1 MKEVIVEVRVMN
13 KLRIICCCLLLS
25 LVFASSTRAD
35 EISDMKKQLADLQAR
50 IDQMESQQKKVV
62 AEEVNKAVEKKEF
75 KVPDSMKWVEKV
87 KISGDLRYR
96 YEGIDAQSGGE
107 WDDRVD
113 RNRIRARLGISAKVN
128 DEVDLGFRLASGSA
142 DPVSTNQTLE
152 SSFSSKTIWLDW
164 AYFDWHPADK
174 KGFSLI
180 GGKMPTPFYRVGSNQ
195 LIWDD
200 DLSPEGI
207 AAKYE
212 MSINESLKAYLNGGG
227 FWVEERDG
235 SDTVDSSLWGAQAYL
250 KNKFDNDT
258 YLLGGMG
265 YYEYGNIEGEGDIY
279 TTWKGGTTRKW
290 FGNTFA
296 GATADS
302 GVFAY
307 DFDIIEGFGEYGF
320 NFADYPVVVYGN
332 YAHNTAAPSGKSD
345 GWLVGCTFNKLKDP
359 GSWRLGYDYR
369 DIDSDA
375 VVGQFNDSDFVGGG
389 TDGKG
394 HRFNVAYQLAKNF
407 ETGLTYF
414 LNERKDDDKND
425 YRRLQA
431 DLVFK
436 F

>member
-1 MKEVIVEVRVMN
+1 MKKLIV
-13 KLRIICCCLLLS
+13 LCGGFLIIILGACS
-25 LVFASSTRAD
+25 VKAE
-35 EISDMKKQLADLQAR
+35 EISDMKKQLADLQTR
-50 IDQMESQQKKVV
+50 INQMEAQQKKVV

-75 KVPDSMKWVEKV
+75 KLPEWVEKV

-96 YEGIDAQSGGE
+96 HESIDEQSGGE
-107 WDDRVD
+107 WKDGVNRH
-113 RNRIRARLGISAKVN
+113 RIRARMSVN
-128 DEVDLGFRLASGSA
+128 SKINEDMDLGFRLASGSA
-142 DPVSTNQTLE
+142 DPVSTNQNLE

-164 AYFDWHPADK
+164 AYFDWHPCDTKA
-174 KGFSLI
+174 FSLI

-200 DLSPEGI
+200 DLSPEGV

-212 MSINESLKAYLNGGG
+212 IPISESLKAYVNGGG

-250 KNKFDNDT
+250 KNKFDKDT
-258 YLLGGMG
+258 YLLGGIS
-265 YYEYGNIEGEGDIY
+265 YYDYGNIEGEGDIF

-290 FGNTFA
+290 FGNTFS
-296 GATADS
+296 GPDADN

-307 DFDIIEGFGEYGF
+307 DFDIVEGFAEYGF
-320 NFADYPVVVYGN
+320 VCGECPVTLFGS
-332 YAHNTAAPSGKSD
+332 YAHNTAAPSSKSN
-345 GWLVGCTFNKLKDP
+345 GWLVGCMFNKLKDP

-389 TDGKG
+389 TNGKG

-414 LNERKDDDKND
+414 LDERENSTGDE
-425 YRRLQA
+425 YHRLQA
-431 DLVFK
+431 DFIFK